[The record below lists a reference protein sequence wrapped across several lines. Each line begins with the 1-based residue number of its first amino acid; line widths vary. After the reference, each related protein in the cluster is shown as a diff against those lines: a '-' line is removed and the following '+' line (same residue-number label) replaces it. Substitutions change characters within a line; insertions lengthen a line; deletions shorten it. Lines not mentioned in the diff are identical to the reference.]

1 MGKYGETASQI
12 VEIYTKLSDY
22 DYHLPKEFIAQQPLE
37 NRADARL
44 LVLHRNTGRMEHRV
58 FSEIT
63 GYFSP
68 GDFLVLNDTKVIP
81 ARLQG
86 KRAGG
91 ASVEI
96 LFIEETDERR
106 WEVLLKSN
114 AKLKAGEEIS
124 VGNEGVPARLLDRI
138 EKGKWHIEFD
148 KAYNVRELIH
158 RIGEMPLP
166 PYIKRD
172 KNKETLS
179 PLDRERYQ
187 TVFARKEGAI
197 AAPTAGLHFT
207 NETLEEIRTRGV
219 ETGFVT
225 LHAGLGTFLPIKTE
239 NILEHHMHK
248 EYYECAP
255 EVFGTIQRTKERR
268 GRVVAAGSTSCRV
281 LETIAAND
289 SEPPLSGW
297 TDLFIYPPYVFK
309 YVNVLITNFHLPKTT
324 LLVLVSAFAGRE
336 NILNAYETA
345 KREGYRFFSY
355 GDCMM
360 II

>member
-1 MGKYGETASQI
+1 M
-12 VEIYTKLSDY
+12 EIYTKLSDY
-22 DYHLPKEFIAQQPLE
+22 DYHLPKEFIAQQPPK

-44 LVLHRNTGRMEHRV
+44 LILHRNTGRIEHRV
-58 FSEIT
+58 FREIA

-81 ARLQG
+81 ARLHG
-86 KRAGG
+86 NRVGG

-96 LFIEETDERR
+96 LFIGEADENR

-114 AKLKAGEEIS
+114 AKLKMREEIRIGS
-124 VGNEGVPARLLDRI
+124 DGVRARLLDRI

-148 KAYNVRELIH
+148 KSDNVRELIH
-158 RIGEMPLP
+158 RAGEMPLP
-166 PYIKRD
+166 PYIKRG
-172 KNKETLS
+172 KNRDALF
-179 PLDRERYQ
+179 PLDKERYQ

-207 NETLEEIRTRGV
+207 NEVLEKIKTRGV

-225 LHAGLGTFLPIKTE
+225 LHAGLGTFMPIKAE

-248 EYYECAP
+248 EYYEYTP
-255 EVFGTIQRTKERR
+255 EVFESIQRTKKQS

-281 LETIAAND
+281 LETIAVND
-289 SEPPLSGW
+289 GKPPLSGW
-297 TDLFIYPPYVFK
+297 TDLFIYPPYVFR
-309 YVNVLITNFHLPKTT
+309 YVDVLLTNFHLPKTT

-336 NILNAYETA
+336 NVLNAYETA
-345 KREGYRFFSY
+345 KKEGYRFFSY
-355 GDCMM
+355 GDCML